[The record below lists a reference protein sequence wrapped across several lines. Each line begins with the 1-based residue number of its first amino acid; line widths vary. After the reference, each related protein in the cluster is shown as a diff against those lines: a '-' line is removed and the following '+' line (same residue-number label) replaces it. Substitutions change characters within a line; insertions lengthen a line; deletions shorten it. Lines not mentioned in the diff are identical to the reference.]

1 MPPLSDPSVHRPLAE
16 PSASRS
22 LAESA
27 VVGTPAAPSATAETS
42 ADGRI
47 TAGRRAFLGLLAGV
61 AASAALPGTI
71 HAALPAAPIPV
82 RRPVPSLRRLPD
94 GDPKAALEQL
104 YAGNRRFAAGRSE
117 APHRDLARLKAIAPR
132 QAPFA
137 AFLGC
142 ADSRVPIEIVF
153 DQGFGDLFVT
163 RVAGNVANPETI
175 GSLEFGT
182 LVLGSQVLYVLG
194 HTRCGAVSAAA
205 AGTEVPGQISTLF
218 APLRPAIRAAGG
230 DVPKAIIENVRQQA
244 QTLAEASPVVAKLV
258 REQRLLVAG
267 GVYDLDTGVVTPVA
281 L

>member
-1 MPPLSDPSVHRPLAE
+1 MKGGGDCRGRGEDCASFVSPSLPEARMPLLPDPLAPRLS
-16 PSASRS
+16 PS
-22 LAESA
+22 
-27 VVGTPAAPSATAETS
+27 AAPSP
-42 ADGRI
+42 
-47 TAGRRAFLGLLAGV
+47 GRRAFLGTLAGV
-61 AASAALPGTI
+61 AAAATVP
-71 HAALPAAPIPV
+71 AFAQAAPPSALLAA
-82 RRPVPSLRRLPD
+82 RHPVPSLRRLPD
-94 GDPKAALEQL
+94 GDPAAALAQL

-117 APHRDLARLKAIAPR
+117 APHRDLARLKAIAPK
-132 QAPFA
+132 QTPFA

-182 LVLGSQVLYVLG
+182 LVLGAQVLYVLG
-194 HTRCGAVSAAA
+194 HTRCGAVVAAA

-218 APLRPAIRAAGG
+218 APLRPAVRAAGG
-230 DVPKAIIENVRQQA
+230 DVPRAIVENVRQQA

-258 REQRLLVAG
+258 KEQRLLVAG
-267 GVYDLDTGVVTPVA
+267 GVYDLDSGVVTPVE